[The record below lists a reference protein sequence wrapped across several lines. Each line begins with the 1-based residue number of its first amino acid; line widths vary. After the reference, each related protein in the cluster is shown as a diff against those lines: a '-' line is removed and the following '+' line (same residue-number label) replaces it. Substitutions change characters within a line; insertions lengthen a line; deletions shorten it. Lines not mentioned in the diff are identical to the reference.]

1 MSAVVKTLV
10 KTDYAIYDIAIIDE
24 TIYATVPSLNC
35 IVKISPNGEKSVFA
49 GNELRRGDRDGMGTD
64 AQFNHPCGIMAM
76 GGDLYVADKYNNRIR
91 KISPY
96 GNVTTVAGST
106 AGYMDGSATNAHF
119 MHPHDITAIGNTLY
133 VVDTENTLIRKITQ
147 DGNVSTVAGSTLGY
161 MDGMRDDAQFYF
173 PCGIT
178 AIGNDLYVADSGNNS
193 IRKITPDGN
202 VTTLS
207 EGNEDGM
214 GTRANFSYP
223 RGITAIGNTL
233 YVADFNSHRIRAIT
247 PDGKVTTIA
256 GSKYGH
262 QNGIGTDTKFFN
274 PTSVKAVGNTLYVVD
289 ATNYSIRTIDLG
301 PSNENRARKKE
312 MLEELRTLPPVEG
325 IFPGGINFQEA
336 EERFREAQNI
346 RRGKQSRKHLK
357 KGRMTKKRKNKTN
370 LKS

>member
-10 KTDYAIYDIAIIDE
+10 KTDYAIYDIAIIDG

-49 GNELRRGDRDGMGTD
+49 GDKSTRGDRDGMGTD

-76 GGDLYVADKYNNRIR
+76 SRDLYVADKYNNRIR

-96 GNVTTVAGST
+96 GNVTTVAGSDR
-106 AGYMDGSATNAHF
+106 GYADGKGVDAQFAF
-119 MHPHDITAIGNTLY
+119 PHDITAIGNTLY
-133 VVDTENTLIRKITQ
+133 VVDTGNSRIRKIAN
-147 DGNVSTVAGSTLGY
+147 DGDVTTIAGSTPGY
-161 MDGMRDDAQFYF
+161 KNGRGANAQFYY

-178 AIGNDLYVADSGNNS
+178 AIGEDLYVADSMNDR

-202 VTTLS
+202 VATLS

-214 GTRANFSYP
+214 GTRAKFSYP
-223 RGITAIGNTL
+223 RGITAIGDTL
-233 YVADFNSHRIRAIT
+233 YVADFNAHRIRAIT

-312 MLEELRTLPPVEG
+312 MLEELQTLPPVEG

-346 RRGKQSRKHLK
+346 RRGKRSRKHLK
-357 KGRMTKKRKNKTN
+357 KGRMTKKRK
-370 LKS
+370 